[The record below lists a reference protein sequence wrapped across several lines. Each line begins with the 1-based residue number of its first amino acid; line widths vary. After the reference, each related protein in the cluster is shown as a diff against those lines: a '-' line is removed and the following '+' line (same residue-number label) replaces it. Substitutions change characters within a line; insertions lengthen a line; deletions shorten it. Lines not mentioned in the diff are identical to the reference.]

1 MKKHLIIGKP
11 ISHSLSPKIHNYWFK
26 QNNIDAVYKKISPE
40 KNQIKEIIKDIKENE
55 IYGMNVTIPYKQEV
69 IPYLEQLSELAE
81 KTNSVNTIFKKNGKI
96 CGDNTDV
103 YGFEHSIKKFDYS
116 VKNKI
121 ALIFGAGG
129 VVPSIITALENME
142 IKKVYISNRNR
153 DRIEII
159 KKTYPHIEEIE
170 WGGIENFD
178 IFINAT
184 SVGLDQKDDLNL
196 DLKKIGKSKFFYDV
210 IYNPPITNFLKKAKN
225 FGHETL
231 NGKMMF
237 IYQAQKAFEIW
248 HGLLPKIDEKLIN
261 FINND

>member
-40 KNQIKEIIKDIKENE
+40 KNQIEEIIKNVKEND

-69 IPYLEQLSELAE
+69 IPYLEQLSKLAE

-103 YGFEHSIKKFDYS
+103 YGFENSIKKSDYS
-116 VKNKI
+116 VKNKT

-129 VVPSIITALENME
+129 VVPSIITALENMG
-142 IKKVYISNRNR
+142 IKKIYISNRNK

-159 KKTYPHIEEIE
+159 KETFPHIEEVE
-170 WGGIENFD
+170 WGDVENCD

-196 DLKKIGKSKFFYDV
+196 DLKKIEKNKFFYDV
-210 IYNPPITNFLKKAKN
+210 IYNPPETNFLKNAKN
-225 FGHETL
+225 FGHKTL

-237 IYQAQKAFEIW
+237 VYQAQKAFEIW
-248 HGLLPKIDEKLIN
+248 HGFLPKIDEKLIK
-261 FINND
+261 FMDND